1 MCFPMMWKILT
12 AQIRE
17 KIYNSLISYGIFPE
31 EQKGCRKRTRGTEEL
46 LYIDKH
52 ILIESKARSKNLA
65 MA

>member
-1 MCFPMMWKILT
+1 MWKILA

-17 KIYNSLISYGIFPE
+17 KIYYSLISRGLFPN
-31 EQKGCRKRTRGTEEL
+31 EQKGCQKGSRGTAEL

-52 ILIESKARSKNLA
+52 ILNESKNRRKNLD